1 MEKNPKQVSDF
12 IFILLN
18 IIIEQNIGPTHAA
31 RLLYVYTSL
40 LRLGIKIIKPQTKIG
55 NKYII
60 KRNVIQDCFFCE
72 QRKKVYVTF

>member
-40 LRLGIKIIKPQTKIG
+40 MRLGVKMIKPKTTLG
-55 NKYII
+55 SKYRI
-60 KRNVIQDCFFCE
+60 KRNVIKNCLFTIE
-72 QRKKVYVTF
+72 NI